1 MGILPNSELSYLS
14 VDFFRNHMHSYVLL
28 FESEIQCTMFC
39 LSLFHFLH
47 LSEVWPP
54 LFSFSTQDCNL
65 AKKELASSPSFH
77 WTPLQST
84 SLLFFQSHSLHANTI
99 SLTLCWADAFRLD
112 IGGQSKTAAVNHH
125 STFIAGLAPLILRG
139 LLNKIMFYL
148 G

>member
-14 VDFFRNHMHSYVLL
+14 VPFLRNHVHSYVLL
-28 FESEIQCTMFC
+28 FEFEIPCTMFC

-47 LSEVWPP
+47 LSLLCLASV
-54 LFSFSTQDCNL
+54 LRTQYSGLNTSVL
-65 AKKELASSPSFH
+65 QYSSPSFH
-77 WTPLQST
+77 WTPLRST
-84 SLLFFQSHSLHANTI
+84 SLLCFQSHSLHANTI
-99 SLTLCWADAFRLD
+99 SLTLCWADAFRLN

-125 STFIAGLAPLILRG
+125 STFIAGLAPLRG